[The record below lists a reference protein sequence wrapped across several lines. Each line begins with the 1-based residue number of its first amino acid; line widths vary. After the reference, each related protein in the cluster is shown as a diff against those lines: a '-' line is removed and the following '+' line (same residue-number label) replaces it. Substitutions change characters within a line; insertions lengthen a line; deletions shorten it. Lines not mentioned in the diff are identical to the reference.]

1 MNNSVFP
8 FMGVPNTYIKIQTT
22 PRIKNVMLHTNLQ
35 RYSTYLKFGN
45 ARDNLIQKGDFRRDH
60 KQFQSEINDFFL
72 DVSMRVIY

>member
-1 MNNSVFP
+1 
-8 FMGVPNTYIKIQTT
+8 MGVPNTYIKIQTT